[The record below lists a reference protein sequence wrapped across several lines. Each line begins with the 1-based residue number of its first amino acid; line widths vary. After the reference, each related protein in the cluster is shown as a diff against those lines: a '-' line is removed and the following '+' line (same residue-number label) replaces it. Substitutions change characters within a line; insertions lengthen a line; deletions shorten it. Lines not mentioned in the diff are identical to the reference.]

1 VGNTDAA
8 VRAYLGLGSNRGDR
22 EAYLSAALAALAAT
36 PGVRVVRCTPFRA
49 SAPWGD
55 PDQPPFLNAVAAI
68 ETTLAAEPLLA
79 VVKAIEQRLGR
90 QPSRRW
96 GPREIDID
104 LLTWGRRRLQTTGLT
119 LPHPRILDRPFV
131 WEPLA
136 ELDPDLVK
144 ELRADA
150 TLSL

>member
-1 VGNTDAA
+1 
-8 VRAYLGLGSNRGDR
+8 
-22 EAYLSAALAALAAT
+22 
-36 PGVRVVRCTPFRA
+36 
-49 SAPWGD
+49 
-55 PDQPPFLNAVAAI
+55 
-68 ETTLAAEPLLA
+68 
-79 VVKAIEQRLGR
+79 
-90 QPSRRW
+90 
-96 GPREIDID
+96 
-104 LLTWGRRRLQTTGLT
+104 LT